1 MEEAFLVEFEV
12 SLGPSRSLSYG
23 DVVSPPAETSMLH
36 LDPAT
41 VLIGPRHLFHCPLD
55 CLPNAQCHG
64 DVESASEGQFEVT
77 ARDESNANAKAEM
90 VHISIDYNHGPRS
103 RAPSVTP

>member
-23 DVVSPPAETSMLH
+23 DAVSPPAVTSMLH
-36 LDPAT
+36 LDSAT
-41 VLIGPRHLFHCPLD
+41 VLIGPRHLLHSPLN
-55 CLPNAQCHG
+55 CLPNAQCSG
-64 DVESASEGQFEVT
+64 DGESASEGQFEVT

-90 VHISIDYNHGPRS
+90 ARTSIDYNRGPRS
-103 RAPSVTP
+103 RAPPVTR